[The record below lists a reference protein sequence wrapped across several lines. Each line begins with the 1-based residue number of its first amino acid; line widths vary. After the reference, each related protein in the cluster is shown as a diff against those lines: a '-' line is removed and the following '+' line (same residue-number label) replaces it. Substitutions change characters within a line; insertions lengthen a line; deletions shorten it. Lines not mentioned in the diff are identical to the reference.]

1 MQLSFLERNRIVTL
15 KEAAKLRGTSV
26 DTLRRNE
33 SHKFVKIGSR
43 LLSDG
48 RVSDALMLP
57 EDGEP
62 SGPTSVQPPA
72 GP

>member
-1 MQLSFLERNRIVTL
+1 MQLSFLERNRIVSL

-43 LLSDG
+43 LLG
-48 RVSDALMLP
+48 MRVGDALMLP
-57 EDGEP
+57 E
-62 SGPTSVQPPA
+62 T
-72 GP
+72 

>member
-43 LLSDG
+43 LLG
-48 RVSDALMLP
+48 MRVSDALMLP
-57 EDGEP
+57 ED
-62 SGPTSVQPPA
+62 
-72 GP
+72 

>member
-1 MQLSFLERNRIVTL
+1 MQLTFLERNRIVTL

-43 LLSDG
+43 LLG
-48 RVSDALMLP
+48 MRVGDALMLP
-57 EDGEP
+57 E
-62 SGPTSVQPPA
+62 T
-72 GP
+72 